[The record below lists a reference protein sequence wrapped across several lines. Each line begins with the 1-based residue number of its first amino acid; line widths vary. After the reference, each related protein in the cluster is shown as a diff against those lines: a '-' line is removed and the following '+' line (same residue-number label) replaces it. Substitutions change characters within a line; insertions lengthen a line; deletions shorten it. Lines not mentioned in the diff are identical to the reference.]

1 MSGGRDYRGDVPAA
15 TVAPSIHD
23 LYVALD
29 GGPDSSQPSRRRRR
43 PFIAGRAI
51 RIMVVVLAFAAGVA
65 VDAAVFHLGDR
76 PRAAGVVIG
85 DQVIRQRTPQR
96 TLTHPP
102 PSPPFVSL
110 SWGAAVLVDPSASLQ
125 SISCP
130 TDRFCA
136 AVDTQGQASQY
147 VDGVWSSPR
156 RIDGDTAINSISC
169 TDMSFCLAVDERG
182 NALRYDG
189 TKWSAPLRIDKTT
202 FPELTTVSC
211 SSRSFC
217 AAMDG
222 DG

>member
-1 MSGGRDYRGDVPAA
+1 M
-15 TVAPSIHD
+15 
-23 LYVALD
+23 
-29 GGPDSSQPSRRRRR
+29 
-43 PFIAGRAI
+43 
-51 RIMVVVLAFAAGVA
+51 
-65 VDAAVFHLGDR
+65 
-76 PRAAGVVIG
+76 
-85 DQVIRQRTPQR
+85 
-96 TLTHPP
+96 
-102 PSPPFVSL
+102 
-110 SWGAAVLVDPSASLQ
+110 
-125 SISCP
+125 
-130 TDRFCA
+130 
-136 AVDTQGQASQY
+136 QY

-222 DG
+222 DGNGLTYNGMAW